1 MRPVVGT
8 TCNEQT
14 LKTAATWFREFVTAD
29 TTGKYK
35 GLVHEFVINDS
46 GCFVDSDDGDCRF
59 VDASQIYKRADSI
72 IVHYSG
78 ARVADFNAV
87 PTPAD
92 GYNLIMAEYAPYVVR
107 VAANGGG
114 LNGTGCVRVMPV
126 ISLDGEKPVAEK
138 TAALAAKTEF
148 GDYRINGVAKTVRFF
163 ASEADAASGLNITI
177 TDTRNGGRA
186 GSPFLVLGEA
196 VR

>member
-1 MRPVVGT
+1 MVGT

-107 VAANGGG
+107 S
-114 LNGTGCVRVMPV
+114 RP
-126 ISLDGEKPVAEK
+126 
-138 TAALAAKTEF
+138 TAAGSTAP
-148 GDYRINGVAKTVRFF
+148 G
-163 ASEADAASGLNITI
+163 ASA
-177 TDTRNGGRA
+177 
-186 GSPFLVLGEA
+186 
-196 VR
+196 